1 MTMNES
7 TFGKGPDILKCFHR
21 GCGIVVA
28 AIMCITFLKV
38 FTVLGLYITYAHIHI
53 KCSVFCTMYTYLTP
67 SGIRW
72 VSYHAQCCYIIQI
85 PKSLAISFCMDEK
98 KVCVAL
104 GQLLILF

>member
-85 PKSLAISFCMDEK
+85 PKSLAISFCMDEE